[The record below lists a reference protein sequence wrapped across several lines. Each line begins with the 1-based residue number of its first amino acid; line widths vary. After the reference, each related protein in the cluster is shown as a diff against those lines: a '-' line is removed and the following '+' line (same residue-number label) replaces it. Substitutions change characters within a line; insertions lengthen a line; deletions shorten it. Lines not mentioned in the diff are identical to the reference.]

1 MEITNTLATLPV
13 IQTELCRV
21 ENPLAPW
28 DLTLD
33 FNPDN
38 LPKHLKHEIE
48 RLNGTTNYLLTQLNA
63 NALAKQAWVEKVM
76 EWKHSASQ
84 FGPEH
89 FIGDP
94 KWERFYSAVVL
105 SDEPLLGDNPL
116 ATAKE
121 RDPFEQR
128 VLATALLT
136 EKITKASRQKL
147 EERAVSLLCSCNPRD
162 EMFFTEETLRECLER
177 EGLTSKKEI
186 NRILGREAS
195 TYIKSSDYRQAL
207 WQKWQ
212 DRDDAGIQKAKFE
225 SGEWGQMEPIIIDT
239 FSTLAW
245 FEITGEI
252 WQREWNPNPAVSRQ
266 LRLALWSVLAEAE
279 NHGDSITDYMLDPRE
294 EDDWIGIEHF
304 VSALKQ
310 QPLEEL
316 YYDWQANK
324 TTTQRWMKEVGMP
337 ILYGTKVEWWAHTKD
352 LTAEDLKY
360 TPQSEDASSI
370 YYSDH
375 YFRSEVK
382 DLVSEKFGAQLNEVM
397 KNA

>member
-13 IQTELCRV
+13 VQTELCRV

-48 RLNGTTNYLLTQLNA
+48 RLNNTTNYLLTQLNA

-136 EKITKASRQKL
+136 DKITKANRQKL
-147 EERAVSLLCSCNPRD
+147 EERAMSLLCSCNPRD

-177 EGLTSKKEI
+177 EGLTSKKAV
-186 NRILGREAS
+186 NRILGRDAG

-225 SGEWGQMEPIIIDT
+225 SGEWGPMEPIIIDT

-245 FEITGEI
+245 FEITGEV
-252 WQREWNPNPAVSRQ
+252 WQREWNPHPSAVEEM
-266 LRLALWSVLAEAE
+266 RLALWSVFAEAD
-279 NHGDSITDYMLDPRE
+279 NRGYDISDYMLDPR
-294 EDDWIGIEHF
+294 DSGDWIGIKCF
-304 VSALKQ
+304 IKALKE
-310 QPLEEL
+310 QPFGQW
-316 YYDWQANK
+316 YDDWQDGK
-324 TTTQRWMKEVGMP
+324 TPAQRWMKECGMP
-337 ILYGTKVEWWAHTKD
+337 ALYGGSADWWSETPDTTAKELQLTVAGHRAH
-352 LTAEDLKY
+352 
-360 TPQSEDASSI
+360 SI
-370 YYSDH
+370 YFSEH
-375 YFRSEVK
+375 WMESEVK
-382 DLVSEKFGAQLNEVM
+382 QLVRHKYEALLGEVIRD
-397 KNA
+397 A